1 MNRHNGSFQKYF
13 FIQTVLLVLGHEEI
27 TGMVTVRT

>member
-1 MNRHNGSFQKYF
+1 MVNFKNT